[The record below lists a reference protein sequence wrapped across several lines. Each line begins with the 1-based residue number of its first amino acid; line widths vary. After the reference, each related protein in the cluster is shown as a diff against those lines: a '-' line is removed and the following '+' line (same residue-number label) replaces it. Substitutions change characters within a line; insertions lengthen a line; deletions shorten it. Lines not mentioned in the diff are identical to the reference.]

1 VRIIQWA
8 TDPWGQSVPIHIAW
22 GLIWVAAIAGLAF
35 LIFHAIWIRYIAKPE
50 EFADT
55 PLPASARYAIPAKIK
70 RHSLTARVFHW
81 VMAASML
88 VLLFTAFLP
97 KVGVRFDWITYH
109 WIAGLVLIASI
120 IFHIFHATFAM
131 DFWSIWPDRIDIRDA
146 KNRALLMLGKSAPLP
161 RKFGK
166 YPFENKMYHLAIV
179 FAGLA
184 VACTGGFML
193 FRIHTP
199 FLTRNPYLF
208 SDMTWGMMYVL
219 HGLAGVGLITL
230 VTVHIYFALRPEK
243 LVITKSMITGTLDR
257 EHFLEQHDPERWNVS
272 GDPPSAPAPLKSPMT
287 DPERGT
293 V

>member
-1 VRIIQWA
+1 MRFIQWA
-8 TDPWGQSVPIHIAW
+8 TSPWGQNVPIHIAW

-35 LIFHAIWIRYIAKPE
+35 VIVHAIWIRYFAKRE
-50 EFADT
+50 EFAAADVQ
-55 PLPASARYAIPAKIK
+55 YAIPAEVK

-81 VMAASML
+81 VMAAAML
-88 VLLFTAFLP
+88 VLLFSAFLP
-97 KVGVRFDWITYH
+97 KVGVRFDWITWH

-120 IFHIFHATFAM
+120 IFHLFHATFFM

-146 KNRALLMLGKSAPLP
+146 MRRGLRFMGKPAPLP
-161 RKFGK
+161 RKFAK

-184 VACTGGFML
+184 VACTGAFML

-230 VTVHIYFALRPEK
+230 ITAHIYFAFRPEK
-243 LVITKSMITGTLDR
+243 LAITKSMIYGTMSR
-257 EHFLEQHDPERWNVS
+257 EKFLEEHDPERWNVS
-272 GDPPSAPAPLKSPMT
+272 GEPSSEPMESPLT

-293 V
+293 A